1 MNAYLS
7 PTDIMNFSSAIQDPI
22 IHTHFLMT
30 SNIKSNL
37 FTIKFLCLDNHN
49 IMVKHQAYKKWMM
62 ENLYFFLPFNLLLK
76 MNMEWSHN
84 WAHDNFLNLILFM
97 MTSKSQLGEGSF
109 YKWVSVYLLMD
120 GFYSCDS
127 CYGYHWY
134 QDHQHGWISKI
145 YRHFLLQVLKFFFF
159 SDLCYYFCRVL
170 PFNLSCF
177 A

>member
-62 ENLYFFLPFNLLLK
+62 ENLYFFFT
-76 MNMEWSHN
+76 
-84 WAHDNFLNLILFM
+84 F
-97 MTSKSQLGEGSF
+97 
-109 YKWVSVYLLMD
+109 
-120 GFYSCDS
+120 
-127 CYGYHWY
+127 
-134 QDHQHGWISKI
+134 
-145 YRHFLLQVLKFFFF
+145 
-159 SDLCYYFCRVL
+159 
-170 PFNLSCF
+170 
-177 A
+177 